1 MCRNKITHIN
11 NNKNT
16 THTHTHTIA
25 KMANPCPDGQVMDKT
40 TKECRPPLKRGR
52 KLGSAK
58 TKTNANA
65 KAKATVKSKK
75 PCPDGQVMDKT
86 TKECRPPLKRGR
98 TAKRAKSPSKSP
110 SKSPK
115 NNATLDKYG
124 FSIPV
129 FKPKTYKDDKT
140 YKQTTMLAFSKK

>member
-1 MCRNKITHIN
+1 
-11 NNKNT
+11 
-16 THTHTHTIA
+16 
-25 KMANPCPDGQVMDKT
+25 MANPCPDGQVMDKT

-58 TKTNANA
+58 TNANANAKAKA

-75 PCPDGQVMDKT
+75 PCPDGQVLDKT

-110 SKSPK
+110 RKSPRKSPSKSPK
-115 NNATLDKYG
+115 NNTTLDKYG